1 MKINFLLVFGFILN
15 FSLYSQDKI
24 PASIQGSLTLK
35 PNTKPYESSGFTVEK
50 DATLTI
56 LPGTKIKLSSGPD
69 KYCHIVI
76 KGSIII
82 GYKESPKSKPVTF
95 EGYSPWVKFIGAT
108 IDITNL
114 QMTVVNCQFQGD
126 NTGTIQGS
134 FFYRDQL
141 AIPYPFIV
149 AVPSKGN
156 LTITECLIEDQGI
169 EIKPFNFPKDLPNFT
184 LTKCAFTYTPLQNK
198 DSFFYKKSSI
208 NIFAF
213 VYGSQ
218 CDTYTNIGFSAFDW
232 NFPEP
237 ITTKEWFVSDVNLR
251 KTLQDS
257 SKDVKNYS
265 LKLDKKAFTNFR
277 QTPEPALKKDIKK

>member
-1 MKINFLLVFGFILN
+1 MKINFLLIFGFIFH

-24 PASIQGSLTLK
+24 PVSIQGSLTLK
-35 PNTKPYESSGFTVEK
+35 PNTMPYESAGFTVEK

-56 LPGTKIKLSSGPD
+56 LPGTKIKLSSGQD

-76 KGSIII
+76 KGTIII
-82 GYKESPKSKPVTF
+82 GTKGSPKSKPVIF

-126 NTGTIQGS
+126 NTGTIQSS

-169 EIKPFNFPKDLPNFT
+169 DIKPLNFPKDLPNFT

-198 DSFFYKKSSI
+198 DSFFYKKCSI
-208 NIFAF
+208 NIYAFA
-213 VYGSQ
+213 YGSQ
-218 CDTYTNIGFSAFDW
+218 CDTYSNIGFSAFDW
-232 NFPEP
+232 QFSEP
-237 ITTKEWFVSDVNLR
+237 ITKEWYVSDSNLR

-257 SKDVKNYS
+257 SKDVKNYT
-265 LKLDKKAFTNFR
+265 LNLNKKAFTNFK
-277 QTPEPALKKDIKK
+277 QTPEPELKKGVKK